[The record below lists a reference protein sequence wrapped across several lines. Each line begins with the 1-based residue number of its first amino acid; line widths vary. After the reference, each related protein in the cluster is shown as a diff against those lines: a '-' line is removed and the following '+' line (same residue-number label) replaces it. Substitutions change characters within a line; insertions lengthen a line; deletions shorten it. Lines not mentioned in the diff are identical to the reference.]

1 MRLLVPLFVVVFLF
15 GCSGIT
21 MENFKN
27 IKAAIARQEQFVGIT
42 RQQVAEKFGKP
53 STFQQ
58 IGAINKDGT
67 ADRFEILTYPTWNWR
82 IVVILKND
90 VVTEVHYEKHPS
102 LIEKENRE
110 RIRKK
115 S

>member
-1 MRLLVPLFVVVFLF
+1 MRLTVNLFLLVFLC
-15 GCSGIT
+15 GCNGIT

-58 IGAINKDGT
+58 IWS
-67 ADRFEILTYPTWNWR
+67 Y
-82 IVVILKND
+82 
-90 VVTEVHYEKHPS
+90 
-102 LIEKENRE
+102 
-110 RIRKK
+110 
-115 S
+115 